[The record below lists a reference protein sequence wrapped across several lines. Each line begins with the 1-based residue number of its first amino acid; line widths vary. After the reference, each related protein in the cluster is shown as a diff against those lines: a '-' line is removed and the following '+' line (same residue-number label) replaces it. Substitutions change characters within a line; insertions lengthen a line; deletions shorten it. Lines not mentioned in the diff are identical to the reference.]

1 MIPVDLNLFEKETGL
16 TIEVDE
22 DYYDEQYGNNRFKVT
37 SDMSLMEVGTRLD
50 TFNQKYCRK
59 IVPNVIGNEIF
70 IYL

>member
-1 MIPVDLNLFEKETGL
+1 MDLNLFEKETGL

-22 DYYDEQYGNNRFKVT
+22 DYYDEEYGNNRFKVT
-37 SDMSLMEVGTRLD
+37 SDMSLMEIGNRLN
-50 TFNQKYCRK
+50 TFNKKYCRK